1 MTKRF
6 VLPAF
11 VLVGLVLGSAAQA
24 EAGLLN
30 GLLGHGHGCC
40 APEPSCCAPAEPAC
54 CAPAE
59 PACCEPEPA
68 CCAPEPA
75 CCEPAPRC
83 CRPRHLHK
91 VKCFLHRLFHHHRCC
106 KPACEPAC
114 CEPEPACAAPE
125 PACCH

>member
-24 EAGLLN
+24 EAGLLE
-30 GLLGHGHGCC
+30 GLLGHHGHGCC
-40 APEPSCCAPAEPAC
+40 APEPSCCEQPA
-54 CAPAE
+54 
-59 PACCEPEPA
+59 EPA

-75 CCEPAPRC
+75 CCEPEPSCCEPVRC
-83 CRPRHLHK
+83 CRPRPLHHLK
-91 VKCFLHRLFHHHRCC
+91 GMLHRLFHHHRCC

-114 CEPEPACAAPE
+114 CEPEPACCAPE